1 MANRS
6 AAADV
11 TTILIRRYGF
21 DAPATGFTFNLLN
34 LLQTVER
41 RPELQECAATDFLLF
56 NSCPDR
62 QSVLQVARQ
71 LRSLGY
77 TTARDIIRRDY
88 AQSLEYAKKMNIRCM
103 LVIGDDQEQYQ
114 AVRSLDGCTI
124 PVEKSMIA
132 RPGLM
137 NYIEES
143 QGEN

>member
-1 MANRS
+1 
-6 AAADV
+6 
-11 TTILIRRYGF
+11 
-21 DAPATGFTFNLLN
+21 
-34 LLQTVER
+34 
-41 RPELQECAATDFLLF
+41 
-56 NSCPDR
+56 
-62 QSVLQVARQ
+62 
-71 LRSLGY
+71 LGY

-103 LVIGDDQEQYQ
+103 LVIDDEQEKYQ

-124 PVEKSMIA
+124 QVEKNMIN